1 MYNRFEILLSP
12 EACYYLTAANNKI
25 PHMFE
30 YLVLRYS
37 VEFEYRIMYSHTHGS
52 RSNLYE

>member
-37 VEFEYRIMYSHTHGS
+37 VEFEYRIMYSHAHGS